1 VHSSYNCFARI
12 DLTSSSLPHDV
23 IQKLQ
28 TEDDLL
34 AILSVESFLVE
45 VESFLVEV
53 ESCLVEVECLVQL
66 SCWTEWL
73 VSHLPSVASG

>member
-1 VHSSYNCFARI
+1 
-12 DLTSSSLPHDV
+12 L
-23 IQKLQ
+23 
-28 TEDDLL
+28 
-34 AILSVESFLVE
+34 VEVELFLVE

-53 ESCLVEVECLVQL
+53 ESYLVEL